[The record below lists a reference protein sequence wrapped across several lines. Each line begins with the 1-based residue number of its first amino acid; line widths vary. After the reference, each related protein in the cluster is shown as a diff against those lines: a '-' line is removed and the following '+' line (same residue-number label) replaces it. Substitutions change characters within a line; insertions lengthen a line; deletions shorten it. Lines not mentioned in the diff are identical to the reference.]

1 MTDKTKTDD
10 AEPTG
15 RSPTIYRGGEVI
27 VEVLGEIE
35 LKDGRRFR
43 GAVVTF
49 PGATP
54 DLPVSVVWDKTPCL
68 LTLESQGD
76 QANDATE
83 KDNA

>member
-1 MTDKTKTDD
+1 MTDKTKTC
-10 AEPTG
+10 
-15 RSPTIYRGGEVI
+15 GGEVI

-49 PGATP
+49 PDATP
-54 DLPVSVVWDKTPCL
+54 DLPISVVWDRTPCL

-76 QANDATE
+76 RPDEATA
-83 KDNA
+83 KDST